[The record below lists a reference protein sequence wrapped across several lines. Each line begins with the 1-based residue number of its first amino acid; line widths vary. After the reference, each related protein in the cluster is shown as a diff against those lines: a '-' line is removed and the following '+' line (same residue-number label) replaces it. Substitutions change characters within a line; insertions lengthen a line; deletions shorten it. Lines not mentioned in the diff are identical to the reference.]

1 MAQLVYTITG
11 NNTGLATAVNNSI
24 ALIGKLQA
32 AVDKL
37 NGTSFEGL
45 AASLDRITSSL
56 NATSEGLTRTNSAS
70 NTLNQTVN
78 NLTQTFNTTTQ
89 SVNTLNSNVNNL
101 NQTFNNSA
109 QSTNI
114 AGRGLL
120 GLASGYGILLA
131 SVAVIKKVVSSNA
144 EISDS
149 LADVRRTASLTAVET
164 DNLFKS
170 LEKIDTRT
178 SLKGLIDI
186 SVIGGQLGIVKDQLA
201 GFTRATDLLNVALGG
216 EIKGGPEDIAKGL
229 GILNNVFKISEKQG
243 GDVEK
248 AFNQIGSSILGLGQ
262 SGLAT
267 GDFLVNFGE
276 KVGGVAAQAK
286 LSLPIL
292 LSYGATLQ
300 EQGVRSEVAG
310 TAFKKLLSSLGTK
323 TSKFLAVAQIADST
337 LTLKEFT
344 NLINTDTQAA
354 LELFFEGLKKG
365 GPTTTT
371 FLNLLKS
378 VGLDAARSGQAISA
392 IALNLDDLHA
402 HIAQSTVDF
411 NDGSKAA
418 EQAALK
424 NDTLGASV
432 DRLSK
437 AFVAATTSGAIG
449 SFFKAIID
457 GITTSIKGLD
467 TFAGSIHRL
476 FTNNNNIGFL
486 QNLTESEKTLQ
497 QIDDLQ
503 GAFRSS
509 SSTKTSFL
517 DKNPLSGNGE
527 LPTLKGQSRQ
537 ELAAELHE
545 IQIAYQNAFHAYSV
559 YFEGIKNGVL
569 TDSDQGIGR
578 LSKVKKNAQDILYLY
593 NKVKQT
599 LDSLPVPKPGE
610 GVTLPPTAKKGRNS
624 GLSQEEF
631 INRLQT
637 FSDTTG
643 ASASQ
648 SGLSGI
654 DLTLQKI
661 EDKYKKHFDTL
672 DALRIQLDKSTRI
685 SDSNRAKDEIA
696 ITDQENALNVNKAK
710 EISDAKIAEATRVQ
724 NEIQRI
730 NDAFG
735 VKAEQSRG
743 RELALVQARYDAEI
757 KKAKGNADILKAIDA
772 GRLSAIQGVNDKY
785 AEIVK
790 NTQARIT
797 GIVEGAQDFLLD
809 SESNRIGKI
818 GQQYDKLKQE
828 AAKAFADIRKT
839 TLIPNSFVD
848 AQQKQVNSVLDA
860 AKFKAVS
867 EELSKNFFNA
877 FQSSISS
884 LADSFLNSITTLGKT
899 RADIDNK
906 YAQQVKDE
914 QASFTASQL
923 AGDGK
928 VSDAQNQAAIAQ
940 INQLKALELSTTVS
954 FGAIFSSLVSGF
966 QQTFN
971 KSIFDSF
978 TKSITENI
986 GKTLIAPSASDLATA
1001 NNSTLIQA
1009 AGTSFAASVVAA
1021 AQQFSGI
1028 VTTGSATSATALVT
1042 GGTVV
1047 ETGITAGGNSAHT
1060 GLTKGGAALAAAAS
1074 VLGGVVSGLGKPTNS
1089 ATSALGGA
1097 LSGAGEGALIGSAFA
1112 PVTGGTSV
1120 IVGAAIGG
1128 LVGLV
1133 GGLFSASK
1141 ARKEQEA
1148 QLLEQAK
1155 QQTELLR
1162 QSVAYT
1168 TSIIGRMT
1176 NSGLVSDITVGAT
1189 GQLVATVSGKQ
1200 LQFVLD
1206 RNGR

>member
-11 NNTGLATAVNNSI
+11 NNTGLATAINNSI
-24 ALIGKLQA
+24 SLIGKLQA

-37 NGTSFEGL
+37 NATSFDGL

-56 NATSEGLTRTNSAS
+56 NAASQGLTRTNTAS
-70 NTLNQTVN
+70 STLNQTVN
-78 NLTQTFNTTTQ
+78 NLNQTFNTSNQ
-89 SVNTLNSNVNNL
+89 SVNTLNSNVAIL
-101 NQTFNNSA
+101 NQTFNNSVPA
-109 QSTNI
+109 TSN

-120 GLASGYGILLA
+120 GLASSYGLLLA
-131 SVAVIKKVVSSNA
+131 SIAIVRKVVNSNA

-201 GFTRATDLLNVALGG
+201 GFTKATDLLNVALGG

-248 AFNQIGSSILGLGQ
+248 SFNQIGSAILGLGQ

-276 KVGGVAAQAK
+276 KVGGVAAQAR
-286 LSLPIL
+286 LSLPVL

-300 EQGVRSEVAG
+300 EQGVKSEVAG
-310 TAFKKLLSSLGTK
+310 TAFKKLLASLATK

-392 IALNLDDLHA
+392 IALNLDDLHT
-402 HIAQSTVDF
+402 HIAQSTTDF
-411 NDGSKAA
+411 NEGSKAA
-418 EQAALK
+418 AQATLK

-437 AFVAATTSGAIG
+437 AFVEATTSGAISG
-449 SFFKAIID
+449 FFKAIVD
-457 GITTSIKGLD
+457 GITASIKGLD
-467 TFAGSIHRL
+467 TFAASLHRL
-476 FTNNNNIGFL
+476 FTNSNNIGVF
-486 QNLTESEKTLQ
+486 QNLTSSEKSLQ

-503 GAFRSS
+503 GAFKSS
-509 SSTKTSFL
+509 SSVKNNFL
-517 DKNPLSGNGE
+517 EKNPLTGNGQ
-527 LPTLKGQSRQ
+527 LPTLQGQSRQ
-537 ELAAELHE
+537 QLAAQLHE
-545 IQIAYQNAFHAYSV
+545 IQIAYQNAYHAYSV
-559 YFEGIKNGVL
+559 YFDGIQKGTL
-569 TDSDQGIGR
+569 FDSDGGVGR
-578 LSKVKKNAQDILYLY
+578 ISKVKQNAQDILYLY
-593 NKVKQT
+593 NKVKEA
-599 LDSLPVPKPGE
+599 LDAIPTPKVGP
-610 GVTLPPTAKKGRNS
+610 GVTLPDKVKKASTS
-624 GLSQEEF
+624 GISQDEF
-631 INRLQT
+631 TNRLQT
-637 FSDTTG
+637 LSDSAG
-643 ASASQ
+643 ASADQ
-648 SGLSGI
+648 SGLKGL

-672 DALRIQLDKSTRI
+672 DALRIQLDKS
-685 SDSNRAKDEIA
+685 NK
-696 ITDQENALNVNKAK
+696 ITDAQRVSDESAIADQETTLTTNKNK
-710 EISDAKIAEATRVQ
+710 EISDARIAEATRIQ
-724 NEIQRI
+724 NEITRI
-730 NDAFG
+730 NDEFG
-735 VKAEQSRG
+735 VRAEQSRG
-743 RELALVQARYDAEI
+743 RELALIQARYDQEV
-757 KKAKGNADILKAIDA
+757 KKAQGNADILKAIDN
-772 GRLSAIQGVNDKY
+772 GRLIAIQAVNDKY
-785 AEIVK
+785 VEVVKVANDKINNIV
-790 NTQARIT
+790 Q
-797 GIVEGAQDFLLD
+797 GAADFLLD
-809 SESNRIGKI
+809 TESNRIGKI
-818 GQQYDKLKQE
+818 SLQYDKLKQE
-828 AAKAFADIRKT
+828 AAKAFTEIGKT
-839 TLIPNSFVD
+839 TLIPKSFLN
-848 AQQKQVNSVLDA
+848 AQQNQVNNVIDA

-867 EELSKNFFNA
+867 EELSKNFYTA
-877 FQSSISS
+877 MQSGISS
-884 LADSFLNSITTLGKT
+884 FADSFFTSITTLGKT
-899 RADIDNK
+899 RSDIDNK
-906 YAQQVKDE
+906 YAQQIKTQQDAYA
-914 QASFTASQL
+914 QSQL
-923 AGDGK
+923 VQDGQI
-928 VSDAQNQAAIAQ
+928 SAAQNQTAIDQ
-940 INQLKALELSTTVS
+940 INHLKQLELSTTVS
-954 FGAIFSSLVSGF
+954 FGAIFSSLVTGF

-978 TKSITENI
+978 TKSLTEDL
-986 GKTLIAPSASDLATA
+986 GKTLIKPSTSDLKAIDTGTIIQSAGTAFSASV
-1001 NNSTLIQA
+1001 I
-1009 AGTSFAASVVAA
+1009 AA
-1021 AQQFSGI
+1021 AQQFAGI
-1028 VTTGSATSATALVT
+1028 VTTGSLSGAAALTT
-1042 GGTVV
+1042 GGQVADASVT
-1047 ETGITAGGNSAHT
+1047 TGGESAHT
-1060 GLTKGGAALAAAAS
+1060 GLSKGSAALAAAAS

-1089 ATSALGGA
+1089 VTSALGGA
-1097 LSGAGEGALIGSAFA
+1097 LSGAGEGALVGAAF
-1112 PVTGGTSV
+1112 GGV
-1120 IVGAAIGG
+1120 GAVAGAAIGG

-1155 QQTELLR
+1155 QQTALLR

-1176 NSGLVSDITVGAT
+1176 NSGLVSDISVGAT

-1200 LQFVLD
+1200 LQFILD